1 MPVKMFNEISSVIG
15 LNTVTLAISFT
26 GIEMVL
32 KIILLS
38 VSIVYTITQIMK
50 SRKK

>member
-1 MPVKMFNEISSVIG
+1 MPAKMVNEIGSVLG

-32 KIILLS
+32 KIILLL
-38 VSIVYTITQIMK
+38 VSIVYTVSQIIK